1 MALKSK
7 LCNRLVPGLLL
18 FRSATTDFL
27 EPNPMP
33 NLYEFDVF
41 AKHGGGGEEEGR
53 KERRKAKEETSRD
66 KGKPA

>member
-41 AKHGGGGEEEGR
+41 AKHGGGGRRGGKEG
-53 KERRKAKEETSRD
+53 KK
-66 KGKPA
+66 KGKGGNI

>member
-1 MALKSK
+1 
-7 LCNRLVPGLLL
+7 
-18 FRSATTDFL
+18 
-27 EPNPMP
+27 MP